1 MYNKISFS
9 AIAAMAALSMVS
21 LTACGD
27 ENSDIAGATEE
38 SGLSSSSTPSV
49 EPESSSSGESALSSS
64 SAPLIELS
72 SSSGESALSSSS
84 TPSVEQESS
93 SSSESELSSSS
104 APSIESSSMVESS
117 SSSSEKKIK
126 CYETDGKIGDVC
138 ADAYL
143 SYVSQGVHGGITA
156 GPVIIDCYIYTEKGW
171 NKMGG
176 TLEDWWKKMGYS
188 RDSLEGDLLEGD
200 LHICKEYAAV
210 YEKCAI
216 EEPITGDT
224 CSYEVDGEVYY
235 YFFMYDVWSKNGHD
249 AWLKN
254 GDDEF

>member
-9 AIAAMAALSMVS
+9 AIAAMAVISMIS
-21 LTACGD
+21 LTACSD
-27 ENSDIAGATEE
+27 ENSDITNV
-38 SGLSSSSTPSV
+38 PD
-49 EPESSSSGESALSSS
+49 
-64 SAPLIELS
+64 
-72 SSSGESALSSSS
+72 ESALSSSS
-84 TPSVEQESS
+84 TPSVETESS
-93 SSSESELSSSS
+93 SSSGLELSSSS
-104 APSIESSSMVESS
+104 APSIESS

-143 SYVSQGVHGGITA
+143 SYVSQGVHGITA
-156 GPVIIDCYIYTEKGW
+156 GPIIVDCYIYTEKGW

-188 RDSLEGDLLEGD
+188 RDSLEGDLLEGE

-235 YFFMYDVWSKNGHD
+235 YFFMYDVWSKNGYD
-249 AWLKN
+249 VWLKN
-254 GDDEF
+254 DDDEF

>member
-1 MYNKISFS
+1 MKYSRQNFFS
-9 AIAAMAALSMVS
+9 NTAIALSAFLSFAL
-21 LTACGD
+21 LACSESNPTNAD
-27 ENSDIAGATEE
+27 EPIAYSE
-38 SGLSSSSTPSV
+38 PV
-49 EPESSSSGESALSSS
+49 PESSSALESSS
-64 SAPLIELS
+64 SAE
-72 SSSGESALSSSS
+72 ESVSLA
-84 TPSVEQESS
+84 QESS
-93 SSSESELSSSS
+93 SSVAPSSSSSGLELSSSS
-104 APSIESSSMVESS
+104 APSIESS

-156 GPVIIDCYIYTEKGW
+156 GPIIVDCYIYTEKGW

-188 RDSLEGDLLEGD
+188 RDSLEGDLLEGE

-235 YFFMYDVWSKNGHD
+235 YFFMYDVWSKNGYD
-249 AWLKN
+249 VWLKN
-254 GDDEF
+254 DDDEF

>member
-1 MYNKISFS
+1 MYSKISFS
-9 AIAAMAALSMVS
+9 AIAAMAFAVILPFS
-21 LTACGD
+21 LLACSESNPTNAD
-27 ENSDIAGATEE
+27 EPIAYSEPA
-38 SGLSSSSTPSV
+38 
-49 EPESSSSGESALSSS
+49 PESSSALESSS
-64 SAPLIELS
+64 SAE
-72 SSSGESALSSSS
+72 ESVSL
-84 TPSVEQESS
+84 VQESS
-93 SSSESELSSSS
+93 SSV
-104 APSIESSSMVESS
+104 APSSSSMVESS

-156 GPVIIDCYIYTEKGW
+156 GPIIVDCYIYTEKGW

-188 RDSLEGDLLEGD
+188 RDSLESDLLEGE

-235 YFFMYDVWSKNGHD
+235 YFFMNDVWSKNGYD
-249 AWLKN
+249 V
-254 GDDEF
+254 

>member
-1 MYNKISFS
+1 MSAFLSFALLACS
-9 AIAAMAALSMVS
+9 ESNPTNFDEPIAYSEPA
-21 LTACGD
+21 
-27 ENSDIAGATEE
+27 
-38 SGLSSSSTPSV
+38 
-49 EPESSSSGESALSSS
+49 PESSSALESSS
-64 SAPLIELS
+64 SAE
-72 SSSGESALSSSS
+72 ESVSLA
-84 TPSVEQESS
+84 QESS
-93 SSSESELSSSS
+93 SSVAPSSSSSGLELSSSS
-104 APSIESSSMVESS
+104 APSIESS

-176 TLEDWWKKMGYS
+176 TLEDWWEKMGYS

-235 YFFMYDVWSKNGHD
+235 YFFMYDVWSKNGYD
-249 AWLKN
+249 VWLKN
-254 GDDEF
+254 DDDEF

>member
-1 MYNKISFS
+1 MITIGEHVMKYSRQNFFS
-9 AIAAMAALSMVS
+9 NTAIALSAFLSFAL
-21 LTACGD
+21 LACSESNPTNAD
-27 ENSDIAGATEE
+27 EPIAYSE
-38 SGLSSSSTPSV
+38 PV
-49 EPESSSSGESALSSS
+49 PESSSALESSS
-64 SAPLIELS
+64 SAE
-72 SSSGESALSSSS
+72 ESVSLA
-84 TPSVEQESS
+84 QESS
-93 SSSESELSSSS
+93 SSV
-104 APSIESSSMVESS
+104 APSSSSMVESS

-143 SYVSQGVHGGITA
+143 SYVVQEVHGITA
-156 GPVIIDCYIYTEKGW
+156 GPIIVDCYIYTEKGW

-176 TLEDWWKKMGYS
+176 TLEDWWEKMGYS
-188 RDSLEGDLLEGD
+188 RDSLEGDLLEGY

-235 YFFMYDVWSKNGHD
+235 YFFMYDVWSKNGYD
-249 AWLKN
+249 VWLKN

>member
-1 MYNKISFS
+1 MITIGVHVMKYSRQNFFS
-9 AIAAMAALSMVS
+9 NTAIALSAFLSFAL
-21 LTACGD
+21 LACSESNPTNAD
-27 ENSDIAGATEE
+27 EPIAYSE
-38 SGLSSSSTPSV
+38 PV
-49 EPESSSSGESALSSS
+49 PESSSALESSS
-64 SAPLIELS
+64 SAE
-72 SSSGESALSSSS
+72 ESVSLA
-84 TPSVEQESS
+84 QESS
-93 SSSESELSSSS
+93 SSV
-104 APSIESSSMVESS
+104 APSSSSMVESS

-143 SYVSQGVHGGITA
+143 SYVVQEVHGITA
-156 GPVIIDCYIYTEKGW
+156 GPIIVDCYIYTEKGW

-176 TLEDWWKKMGYS
+176 TLEDWWEKMGYS
-188 RDSLEGDLLEGD
+188 RDSLEGDLLEGY

-235 YFFMYDVWSKNGHD
+235 YFFLYDVWSKNGHD
-249 AWLKN
+249 VWLKN
-254 GDDEF
+254 GYDVWLKNGYDEF